1 MNKCLVTKLSG
12 TVNNSSIRK
21 LGEMRVHISSIDT
34 PSATSQKLKLGVSK
48 DVELEIVGNGY
59 FTDAGLSA
67 NKGKTMTALAALNPF
82 AEVYFSNGDY
92 DISIK
97 NKYAI
102 NYMDAPSP
110 VSLNI
115 DELSYSK
122 DLTQLT
128 LASKKVTGDISA
140 VKDLNALTQIS
151 LQNSQVTGDIS
162 AVKDLNA
169 LTQISL
175 QNSQVTGDISAVK
188 NLNALTQILVQGSKI
203 SGDIAALGK
212 LNKLLYCYIDNLK
225 GDVSV
230 LAKTSELI
238 RFSTNHSSLFG
249 DLSLAA
255 KNLNFFGCIL
265 SDDSKFTWNTTRSSE
280 SKILALQ
287 GAVAMDNIDA
297 MLINQANCTKGI
309 TSGSNSTFKTI
320 ALIGTRTSASDAA
333 VQTLQSKGYTVS
345 VTPA

>member
-1 MNKCLVTKLSG
+1 MSKCLVTKLSG

-21 LGEMRVHISSIDT
+21 LGEMIVHISSIDT
-34 PSATSQKLKLGVSK
+34 PNATSQKLKLGVSK

-122 DLTQLT
+122 DLAQLT

-140 VKDLNALTQIS
+140 VKDLTALTQIS

-162 AVKDLNA
+162 AVKDL
-169 LTQISL
+169 T
-175 QNSQVTGDISAVK
+175 
-188 NLNALTQILVQGSKI
+188 ALTQILVQNTKI
-203 SGDIAALGK
+203 SGDIAGLGK
-212 LNKLLYCYIDNLK
+212 LNKLLYCYIDHLK

-230 LAKTSELI
+230 LAKIPELV
-238 RFSTNHSSLFG
+238 RFSTTNSSLFG
-249 DLSLAA
+249 DLSLVG
-255 KNLNFFGCIL
+255 KELNFFAANL
-265 SDDSKFTWNTTRSSE
+265 SEDSKFTWNTTRSSDA
-280 SKILALQ
+280 KILALQ
-287 GAVAMDNIDA
+287 GPIFLDNIDA

-309 TSGSNSTFKTI
+309 SESTSSIFKTI
-320 ALIGTRTSASDAA
+320 QVIGNRTSASDAA

-345 VTPA
+345 ITPA

>member
-21 LGEMRVHISSIDT
+21 LEEVVLHISAIAS
-34 PSATSQKLKLGVSK
+34 PNATSQKLKLGVSK

-110 VSLNI
+110 VSLKI

-140 VKDLNALTQIS
+140 VKDLTALTQIS

-162 AVKDLNA
+162 AVKDL
-169 LTQISL
+169 T
-175 QNSQVTGDISAVK
+175 
-188 NLNALTQILVQGSKI
+188 ALTQILVQGSKI

-230 LAKTSELI
+230 LAKASELI

-255 KNLNFFGCIL
+255 KKLNFFGCIL
-265 SDDSKFTWNTTRSSE
+265 SEDSKFTWNTTRSSD
-280 SKILALQ
+280 SKIMALQ
-287 GAVAMDNIDA
+287 GAVVMDNIDA
-297 MLINQANCTKGI
+297 MLINQANCTKDI
-309 TSGSNSTFKTI
+309 TSSSNSIFKTI
-320 ALIGTRTSASDAA
+320 AVIGTRTSASDAA

-345 VTPA
+345 ITPA

>member
-140 VKDLNALTQIS
+140 VKDLTALTQIS

-162 AVKDLNA
+162 AVKDL
-169 LTQISL
+169 T
-175 QNSQVTGDISAVK
+175 
-188 NLNALTQILVQGSKI
+188 ALTQILAQGSKI
-203 SGDIAALGK
+203 SGDIAVLGK

-255 KNLNFFGCIL
+255 KNLHFFGCVL

-297 MLINQANCTKGI
+297 MLINQANCTKDI
-309 TSGSNSTFKTI
+309 TSGSNSIFKTI

-345 VTPA
+345 VNPA

>member
-21 LGEMRVHISSIDT
+21 LGEVVLHISAIDS
-34 PSATSQKLKLGVSK
+34 PNATSQKLKLGVSK

-59 FTDAGLSA
+59 FTDSGLST

-140 VKDLNALTQIS
+140 VKDLTALTQIS

-162 AVKDLNA
+162 AVKDL
-169 LTQISL
+169 T
-175 QNSQVTGDISAVK
+175 
-188 NLNALTQILVQGSKI
+188 ALTQILVQGTKI
-203 SGDIAALGK
+203 SGNISELGK

-265 SDDSKFTWNTTRSSE
+265 SDDSKFTWNTTRSSD
-280 SKILALQ
+280 SKIMALQ

-297 MLINQANCTKGI
+297 MLINQANCTKDI
-309 TSGSNSTFKTI
+309 TSSNSIFKTI

-345 VTPA
+345 ITPA

>member
-1 MNKCLVTKLSG
+1 MNNCLVTKLSG
-12 TVNNSSIRK
+12 TANNSSIRK

-34 PSATSQKLKLGVSK
+34 PSAISQKLKLGVSK

-67 NKGKTMTALAALNPF
+67 NKGKTMTAFAALNPF

-140 VKDLNALTQIS
+140 VKDLTALTQIS

-162 AVKDLNA
+162 AVKDL
-169 LTQISL
+169 T
-175 QNSQVTGDISAVK
+175 
-188 NLNALTQILVQGSKI
+188 ALTQILVQGTKI
-203 SGDIAALGK
+203 SGNISELGK

-238 RFSTNHSSLFG
+238 RFSTNYSSLFG

-297 MLINQANCTKGI
+297 MLINQANCTKDI
-309 TSGSNSTFKTI
+309 TSGTNSIFKTI

>member
-21 LGEMRVHISSIDT
+21 LGEVVLHISAIAS
-34 PSATSQKLKLGVSK
+34 PNKTSQKLKLGVSK

-140 VKDLNALTQIS
+140 VKDLAALTQIS
-151 LQNSQVTGDIS
+151 LPNSQVTGDIS
-162 AVKDLNA
+162 AVKDL
-169 LTQISL
+169 T
-175 QNSQVTGDISAVK
+175 
-188 NLNALTQILVQGSKI
+188 ALTQILVQGSKI

-230 LAKTSELI
+230 LAKTSVLI
-238 RFSTNHSSLFG
+238 RFSTNYSSLFG

-255 KNLNFFGCIL
+255 KNLSFFGCIL
-265 SDDSKFTWNTTRSSE
+265 SDDSKFTWNTTRSSD
-280 SKILALQ
+280 SKIMALQ

-297 MLINQANCTKGI
+297 MLINQANCTKNI
-309 TSGSNSTFKTI
+309 TSSSNSIFKTI
-320 ALIGTRTSASDAA
+320 AVIGTHTSASDAA
-333 VQTLQSKGYTVS
+333 VQTLQSKDYTVS
-345 VTPA
+345 IIPA

>member
-140 VKDLNALTQIS
+140 VKDLTALTQIS

-162 AVKDLNA
+162 AVKDL
-169 LTQISL
+169 T
-175 QNSQVTGDISAVK
+175 
-188 NLNALTQILVQGSKI
+188 ALTQILVQGTKI
-203 SGDIAALGK
+203 SGNISGLGK

-297 MLINQANCTKGI
+297 MLINQANCTKDI
-309 TSGSNSTFKTI
+309 TSGSNSIFKII

>member
-1 MNKCLVTKLSG
+1 MNNCLVTKLSG
-12 TVNNSSIRK
+12 TANNSSIRK

-140 VKDLNALTQIS
+140 VKDLTALTQIS

-162 AVKDLNA
+162 AVKDL
-169 LTQISL
+169 T
-175 QNSQVTGDISAVK
+175 
-188 NLNALTQILVQGSKI
+188 ALTQILVQGSKI
-203 SGDIAALGK
+203 RGDIAALGK
-212 LNKLLYCYIDNLK
+212 LNKLLYCYIDNLN

-238 RFSTNHSSLFG
+238 RFSTNYSSLFG

-255 KNLNFFGCIL
+255 KKLNFFGCVL

-297 MLINQANCTKGI
+297 MLINQANCTKDI
-309 TSGSNSTFKTI
+309 TSGSNSIFKTI

>member
-21 LGEMRVHISSIDT
+21 LGEVVLHISAIDS
-34 PSATSQKLKLGVSK
+34 PNATSQKLKLGVSK

-59 FTDAGLSA
+59 FTDSGLST

-140 VKDLNALTQIS
+140 VKDLTALTQIS

-162 AVKDLNA
+162 AVKDL
-169 LTQISL
+169 T
-175 QNSQVTGDISAVK
+175 
-188 NLNALTQILVQGSKI
+188 ALTQILVQGTKI
-203 SGDIAALGK
+203 SGNISELGK

-297 MLINQANCTKGI
+297 MLINQANCTKDI
-309 TSGSNSTFKTI
+309 TSSSNSIFKTI
-320 ALIGTRTSASDAA
+320 ALIGTHTSASDAA
-333 VQTLQSKGYTVS
+333 IATLQQKGYTVS
-345 VTPA
+345 ITPA

>member
-21 LGEMRVHISSIDT
+21 LGEMRVHISSIDS
-34 PSATSQKLKLGVSK
+34 PIATSQKLKLGVSK

-67 NKGKTMTALAALNPF
+67 NKGKTMTALASLNPF

-140 VKDLNALTQIS
+140 VKDLTALTQIS

-162 AVKDLNA
+162 AVKDL
-169 LTQISL
+169 T
-175 QNSQVTGDISAVK
+175 
-188 NLNALTQILVQGSKI
+188 ALTQILVQGSKI

-249 DLSLAA
+249 DLSVAS

-265 SDDSKFTWNTTRSSE
+265 SDDSKFTWNTTRSSN
-280 SKILALQ
+280 SKIMALQ

-297 MLINQANCTKGI
+297 MLINQANCTKDI
-309 TSGSNSTFKTI
+309 TSSSNSIFKTI
-320 ALIGTRTSASDAA
+320 AVIGTRTSASDAA

-345 VTPA
+345 ITPA

>member
-21 LGEMRVHISSIDT
+21 LGEVVLHISAIDS
-34 PSATSQKLKLGVSK
+34 PNATSQKLKLGVSK

-59 FTDAGLSA
+59 FTDSGLST
-67 NKGKTMTALAALNPF
+67 NKGKTMTALAAINPF

-140 VKDLNALTQIS
+140 VKDLT
-151 LQNSQVTGDIS
+151 
-162 AVKDLNA
+162 
-169 LTQISL
+169 
-175 QNSQVTGDISAVK
+175 
-188 NLNALTQILVQGSKI
+188 ALTQILVQGSKI

-212 LNKLLYCYIDNLK
+212 LNKLLYCYVDNLK

-238 RFSTNHSSLFG
+238 RFSTNYSSLFG

-309 TSGSNSTFKTI
+309 TSGSNSIFKTI

-345 VTPA
+345 ITPA

>member
-1 MNKCLVTKLSG
+1 
-12 TVNNSSIRK
+12 
-21 LGEMRVHISSIDT
+21 MRVHISSIDT
-34 PSATSQKLKLGVSK
+34 PSATSQKLKLGVSI

-59 FTDAGLSA
+59 FTDAGLST
-67 NKGKTMTALAALNPF
+67 NKGKTMTAFAALNPF

-128 LASKKVTGDISA
+128 LVSKKVTGDISA
-140 VKDLNALTQIS
+140 VKDLTALTQIS

-162 AVKDLNA
+162 VVKDL
-169 LTQISL
+169 T
-175 QNSQVTGDISAVK
+175 
-188 NLNALTQILVQGSKI
+188 ALTQILVQGSKI

-265 SDDSKFTWNTTRSSE
+265 SDDSKFTWNTTRSSD
-280 SKILALQ
+280 SKIMALQ

-297 MLINQANCTKGI
+297 MLINQANCTKNI
-309 TSGSNSTFKTI
+309 TSSSNSIFKTI

-345 VTPA
+345 ITPA

>member
-140 VKDLNALTQIS
+140 VKDLT
-151 LQNSQVTGDIS
+151 
-162 AVKDLNA
+162 
-169 LTQISL
+169 
-175 QNSQVTGDISAVK
+175 
-188 NLNALTQILVQGSKI
+188 ALTQILVQGTKI
-203 SGDIAALGK
+203 SGNISGLGK

-297 MLINQANCTKGI
+297 MLINQANCTKDI
-309 TSGSNSTFKTI
+309 TSGSNSIFKII

>member
-12 TVNNSSIRK
+12 TANNSSIRK

-140 VKDLNALTQIS
+140 VKDLTALTQIS
-151 LQNSQVTGDIS
+151 LQNLQVTGDIS
-162 AVKDLNA
+162 AVKDL
-169 LTQISL
+169 T
-175 QNSQVTGDISAVK
+175 
-188 NLNALTQILVQGSKI
+188 ALTQILVQGSKI

-297 MLINQANCTKGI
+297 MLINQANCTKDI
-309 TSGSNSTFKTI
+309 TSGSNSIFKTI